1 MDKLV
6 RKGAV
11 IIGLVG
17 IASVVPRTADAQE
30 TAPALFAEGQR
41 LMSQGKAAEACPKFE
56 KALAL
61 AAQSGTKFNLADC
74 YEKTG
79 KLATSLTLYRQVED
93 ATRQAGQA
101 ERSTVAKK
109 RADALEPRVPTVVV
123 RAPWWASTPRASITF
138 DGRQISPGELDKPIR
153 VDMGSHEAIARLDTN
168 ETKAQVLVDKEGE
181 SKPLAVEAPKVA
193 APVTS
198 APVTSAPVTE
208 PPHAEPASRGG
219 AQRTVGIIVGSLGL
233 VASGVGAVVV
243 LGAKSSY
250 SDATSECGTTCP
262 RDKTMEA
269 NDARQSANFGG
280 IVMGVGVAALVTG
293 VVLFFTAP
301 RSPSSPSA
309 TTARSYRSFQIAPM
323 VPMSRTE
330 SRGPVGL
337 SAMGTF

>member
-1 MDKLV
+1 MDDLV

-17 IASVVPRTADAQE
+17 IAALVPRIAGAQE
-30 TAPALFAEGQR
+30 SAPALFAEGQR
-41 LMSQGKAAEACPKFE
+41 LMSQGKVAEACPKFE

-79 KLATSLTLYRQVED
+79 KLATSLTLFRQVED

-109 RADALEPRVPTVVV
+109 RADALEPRVPTVLV

-153 VDMGSHEAIARLDTN
+153 VDMGSHEAIARLDTS

-181 SKPLAVEAPKVA
+181 SKPLTVEAPKVA
-193 APVTS
+193 VVAAPIT
-198 APVTSAPVTE
+198 PAPVTE
-208 PPHAEPASRGG
+208 PPRDEPASRGG

-269 NDARQSANFGG
+269 NDARESANFGG
-280 IVMGVGVAALVTG
+280 IVIGVGVAAVVTG
-293 VVLFFTAP
+293 AVLFFTAP

-323 VPMSRTE
+323 VPLSRTE

-337 SAMGTF
+337 SATGTF